1 MRGGADLGG
10 QEVDQPRP
18 GAGGGLLQGQGEDRH
33 HHLQPQVSP
42 SSGDVI
48 NVRQTKYLQI
58 SHTYMLKLTLM
69 HFSIASLHVDKH
81 LIIGSKSKFDSLM
94 QHNCT
99 QVSCIMILPE
109 DENSQ
114 NSQ

>member
-18 GAGGGLLQGQGEDRH
+18 GAGGGLLQGEGEDRR

-48 NVRQTKYLQI
+48 NVRQTKYLQ
-58 SHTYMLKLTLM
+58 MQM

-81 LIIGSKSKFDSLM
+81 LIIGSKAMFDSLM
-94 QHNCT
+94 QTDLHTSKLYN
-99 QVSCIMILPE
+99 SIMILPE

>member
-1 MRGGADLGG
+1 
-10 QEVDQPRP
+10 
-18 GAGGGLLQGQGEDRH
+18 
-33 HHLQPQVSP
+33 
-42 SSGDVI
+42 
-48 NVRQTKYLQI
+48 
-58 SHTYMLKLTLM
+58 MLKLTLM